1 MMPVFWI
8 VVLIVSIIAEA
19 ATFALVSIWFAF
31 GALGG
36 LIASLCGASEVVQFI
51 VFLVVS
57 GLTLVLTR
65 PAVKKLLPNK
75 AVPTNADLDIGR
87 TAVVIEDV
95 DGISGKGRVK
105 LDGVD
110 WFAVTADG
118 SEIPKGEEV
127 VVTAREATTLTVKK
141 K

>member
-1 MMPVFWI
+1 MPVFWI

-51 VFLVVS
+51 VFLAVS

-95 DGISGKGRVK
+95 DGISGKG
-105 LDGVD
+105 VD